1 MMVRIVIR
9 MIWIVR
15 IDRRVTKYAKIVIRK
30 VRIYPRMVII
40 MTRIVRI
47 ATRISGW
54 STRKSIGWSKLSP

>member
-47 ATRISGW
+47 ATRISG
-54 STRKSIGWSKLSP
+54 

>member
-15 IDRRVTKYAKIVIRK
+15 IDRRVTKNAKIVIRK

-47 ATRISGW
+47 ATRISG
-54 STRKSIGWSKLSP
+54 